1 MLFFINLKTLILLCI
16 NYLIINREKFDLMA
30 DEDLTLSK
38 EAFRTLMKV
47 SKEEAERVTTE
58 NIFSKYNN

>member
-1 MLFFINLKTLILLCI
+1 MI
-16 NYLIINREKFDLMA
+16 REKFDLMA

-47 SKEEAERVTTE
+47 SKEEAER
-58 NIFSKYNN
+58 IFEYFDID